1 MKIIV
6 SLFIIFFINL
16 FPYSKSNEVASYPSN
31 YIVMDQGG
39 EILEGNRYHQ
49 KRSIASITKIMT
61 SLLALEYEELYF
73 RVITVNDI
81 VNTIEGSSLYLERGS
96 TITYIDLIYGLLLRS
111 GNDAAVLLAQE
122 ISGSVDEFVSLM
134 NQKAQEIGMLNTTF
148 NNPTGLDI
156 YDEGNYSTPYDVA
169 LLMKYALSNEMFV
182 QISSTKYYKTPV
194 KGMWKNKNRLLFD
207 YEYCISG
214 KTGYTKKAKRTL
226 VTASKKN
233 DTTLI
238 CVTFN
243 YGDDFS
249 FHKQKYESYF
259 SSYRYVLFLKK
270 GINNLID
277 INIES
282 NEDIGIFVPIKEVG
296 IKKYIVYKD
305 EGYIRIYYLSK
316 EGRIIKE
323 KIAKNIKIISPS

>member
-16 FPYSKSNEVASYPSN
+16 FPYTKSNEVASYPSN

-49 KRSIASITKIMT
+49 RRSIASITKIMT

-81 VNTIEGSSLYLERGS
+81 INTIEGSSLYLERGS

-182 QISSTKYYKTPV
+182 QISSTKYYKTPT

-207 YEYCISG
+207 YKYCISG

-243 YGDDFS
+243 YGDDFF

-282 NEDIGIFVPIKEVG
+282 NEDIGMFVPIKEVG

-305 EGYIRIYYLSK
+305 EGYIRIYFLSK

>member
-1 MKIIV
+1 MSSKIPRRRLHSF
-6 SLFIIFFINL
+6 SLQKKKHYFASSSSTYSSISPGCTSSTLQIASSVVNL
-16 FPYSKSNEVASYPSN
+16 IAL
-31 YIVMDQGG
+31 
-39 EILEGNRYHQ
+39 ILE
-49 KRSIASITKIMT
+49 I
-61 SLLALEYEELYF
+61 
-73 RVITVNDI
+73 
-81 VNTIEGSSLYLERGS
+81 GS

-214 KTGYTKKAKRTL
+214 KTGVAP
-226 VTASKKN
+226 
-233 DTTLI
+233 
-238 CVTFN
+238 
-243 YGDDFS
+243 
-249 FHKQKYESYF
+249 H
-259 SSYRYVLFLKK
+259 FLQ
-270 GINNLID
+270 D
-277 INIES
+277 ILWN
-282 NEDIGIFVPIKEVG
+282 
-296 IKKYIVYKD
+296 
-305 EGYIRIYYLSK
+305 
-316 EGRIIKE
+316 
-323 KIAKNIKIISPS
+323 